1 MNHFKIKINFLTV
14 FLFLSYLVVYGQN
27 TTSERIRVKGVVL
40 DNTGESIV
48 GATIKEKGTTQ
59 GTVSDAF
66 GHFSMETSV
75 KAVLQVSYV
84 GYMSQEIQVKNQTEL
99 RIILVE
105 DVRALSEVVVVGYGV
120 QKKENLTG
128 AVATLDGKAIEN
140 RSVSS
145 ITQAMQGTIG
155 NLNIAPNPSNLSG
168 DWDSSGGAPGATQK
182 INIRGYTGFDTS
194 GNPLA
199 ESPLIVIDGVQGGNI
214 NNINM
219 NDVES
224 ITVLKD
230 AASSAIYGSSA
241 PFGVILITTKKG
253 DLGQKP
259 TITYSANLML
269 SQPISLPKMMNSL
282 DYAMAFNQ
290 FSDNANT
297 ARLYSASTLKRIVDY
312 LNGEL
317 KEETLKDLNTDSW
330 LAGFSSNA
338 NNDWFDI
345 HFKDVSFSQLHNLG
359 ISGGTKSNTYYIGL
373 GYNDQQGMYT
383 YGNDYFK
390 RYNVRTTLQS
400 NLADWLTAGFRGAFS
415 RSERDNPNSATFSNA
430 NILHILAQRRPT
442 QPLFN
447 PDGYYSNGSYVNAFR
462 DGGRITTTT
471 DEATLTG
478 EIILHPVKNWNITA
492 NYSLT
497 GTYLNR
503 LSHLKTVYHVLPSGK
518 LSTLSGTSPN
528 SISRRAD
535 KNERRIVNIFTS
547 YEKSISGHYFK
558 GMVGYMQELYDQL
571 YIIASNNELYS
582 DNILS
587 LATTYG
593 TKTAATD
600 LNEQIATRGVFGRI
614 NYNYKEKYL
623 VEFNGRYDGTSR
635 FMKDVRFKFYPGMS
649 VAWALS
655 KERFWTN
662 LLDVVNMFKI
672 RASYGSQGSQG
683 SAGYYPFYPALRTYS
698 STSAANTWIFS
709 DGQAPMVQFPAGI
722 VDPNLTW
729 VTTNTIDIGT
739 DLSLLSNKLNI
750 GFDWYTRSASDYQ
763 GPAEALPSFLGTGAP
778 LTNNAAMKTV
788 GFELNVG
795 WKHRINNFNYG
806 VNVVLSDYSSVITKY
821 PNPTGIT
828 ITGLGTV
835 YNPMWYEGREFG
847 EIWGFETVGLFQSQ
861 EEIDAAADQSL
872 LNAKPWT
879 PGDVRYADLDG
890 DGKITWG
897 SNTLDDPGDR
907 RIIGNSTPR
916 YSFGITLTADY
927 KSFDFSMFL
936 QGVGKRDSPAN
947 HNTGE
952 YRFANFVWGVPRQ
965 GSYAQTTMW
974 EVQQDRWSQYN
985 TPEENARAFFPKMY
999 FSDENM
1005 KNTYEQTRYLQNAAY
1020 ARIKNIQIGYNLPA
1034 LALKKLSLQKL
1045 RFFINAEN
1053 MGTWTKMISTLDPEF
1068 STSDGKLYPLQ
1079 RVWAFGL
1086 NVTF

>member
-1 MNHFKIKINFLTV
+1 
-14 FLFLSYLVVYGQN
+14 
-27 TTSERIRVKGVVL
+27 
-40 DNTGESIV
+40 
-48 GATIKEKGTTQ
+48 
-59 GTVSDAF
+59 
-66 GHFSMETSV
+66 
-75 KAVLQVSYV
+75 
-84 GYMSQEIQVKNQTEL
+84 
-99 RIILVE
+99 
-105 DVRALSEVVVVGYGV
+105 
-120 QKKENLTG
+120 
-128 AVATLDGKAIEN
+128 
-140 RSVSS
+140 
-145 ITQAMQGTIG
+145 
-155 NLNIAPNPSNLSG
+155 
-168 DWDSSGGAPGATQK
+168 
-182 INIRGYTGFDTS
+182 
-194 GNPLA
+194 
-199 ESPLIVIDGVQGGNI
+199 
-214 NNINM
+214 
-219 NDVES
+219 
-224 ITVLKD
+224 
-230 AASSAIYGSSA
+230 
-241 PFGVILITTKKG
+241 
-253 DLGQKP
+253 
-259 TITYSANLML
+259 
-269 SQPISLPKMMNSL
+269 
-282 DYAMAFNQ
+282 
-290 FSDNANT
+290 
-297 ARLYSASTLKRIVDY
+297 
-312 LNGEL
+312 
-317 KEETLKDLNTDSW
+317 
-330 LAGFSSNA
+330 
-338 NNDWFDI
+338 
-345 HFKDVSFSQLHNLG
+345 LHNHG